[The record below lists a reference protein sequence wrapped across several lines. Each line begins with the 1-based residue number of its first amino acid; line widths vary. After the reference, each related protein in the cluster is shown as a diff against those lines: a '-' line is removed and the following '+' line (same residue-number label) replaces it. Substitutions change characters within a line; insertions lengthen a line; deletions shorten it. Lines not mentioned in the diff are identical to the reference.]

1 MSSLQRSGC
10 GRPGFVPIY
19 ADDPAHRLRQVI
31 ADVAGI
37 IWCVFAVLAGR
48 AVYRLID
55 TLAGPGRLLEDAGN
69 GLSENLGGAGE
80 NLSDIPLIGDAI
92 SAPFEGAAGA
102 ADSVAGAGQTVQDFV
117 GTTAALAGIATAG
130 FFILLA
136 VLFWILPRLSWM
148 RRAEAARAVLYD
160 PDGIELLALR
170 ALATRRLSRLA
181 RIGDGLLPAWRR
193 GDPEVVRAL
202 AELEM
207 GRLGMRLPARLPAAP
222 SKPAI
227 TAE

>member
-1 MSSLQRSGC
+1 MLTTPLTAC
-10 GRPGFVPIY
+10 
-19 ADDPAHRLRQVI
+19 DEVI
-31 ADVAGI
+31 ADIAGI

-80 NLSDIPLIGDAI
+80 PVGHSADRRCDLSAVR
-92 SAPFEGAAGA
+92 GAAGA

-148 RRAEAARAVLYD
+148 RRAEAAR
-160 PDGIELLALR
+160 PSST
-170 ALATRRLSRLA
+170 TRT
-181 RIGDGLLPAWRR
+181 
-193 GDPEVVRAL
+193 V
-202 AELEM
+202 
-207 GRLGMRLPARLPAAP
+207 
-222 SKPAI
+222 
-227 TAE
+227 

>member
-1 MSSLQRSGC
+1 
-10 GRPGFVPIY
+10 VPIY
-19 ADDPAHRLRQVI
+19 ADDPAHRARQII
-31 ADVAGI
+31 ADLLGVG
-37 IWCVFAVLAGR
+37 WCMLAILGGR
-48 AVYRLID
+48 AVYGLID

-69 GLSENLGGAGE
+69 GLAENLGGAGE

-92 SAPFEGAAGA
+92 STPFEGAAGA
-102 ADSVAGAGQTVQDFV
+102 ANNVAGAGQTVQDFV
-117 GTTAALAGIATAG
+117 GTMATLAGLATAG
-130 FFILLA
+130 FLIMLA
-136 VLFWILPRLSWM
+136 VLFWVLPRLSWM

-170 ALATRRLSRLA
+170 ALVTRRLSRLA

-193 GDPEVVRAL
+193 GDPEIVRAL

-222 SKPAI
+222 SQPAI

>member
-1 MSSLQRSGC
+1 
-10 GRPGFVPIY
+10 VPIY
-19 ADDPAHRLRQVI
+19 ADDPAHRIRQII

-37 IWCVFAVLAGR
+37 VWCVLAVLGGR
-48 AVYRLID
+48 AVYGLID

-69 GLSENLGGAGE
+69 GLSENLGGAGK
-80 NLSDIPLIGDAI
+80 NLSDVPLIGDAI
-92 SAPFEGAAGA
+92 SAPFEGAASA
-102 ADSVAGAGQTVQDFV
+102 ANHVAGAGETVQDFV
-117 GTTAALAGIATAG
+117 GTMATLAGLATAG
-130 FFILLA
+130 FLIMLA
-136 VLFWILPRLSWM
+136 VLFWVLPRLFWM
-148 RRAEAARAVLYD
+148 RRAEAARTVLYD
-160 PDGIELLALR
+160 PDGMELLALR

-207 GRLGMRLPARLPAAP
+207 GRLGMRLPARLPRAP

>member
-1 MSSLQRSGC
+1 MPL
-10 GRPGFVPIY
+10 Y
-19 ADDPAHRLRQVI
+19 ADEPAHRLRQI
-31 ADVAGI
+31 LADAAGVA
-37 IWCVFAVLAGR
+37 WCVLAVLAGR
-48 AVYRLID
+48 AVYGLID

-102 ADSVAGAGQTVQDFV
+102 ANSVAGAGQTVQDFV
-117 GTTAALAGIATAG
+117 GTMATLAGVATAG
-130 FFILLA
+130 FLIMLA
-136 VLFWILPRLSWM
+136 VLFWVLPRLFWM

-160 PDGIELLALR
+160 PDGMELLALR

-222 SKPAI
+222 TKPAI

>member
-1 MSSLQRSGC
+1 MLG
-10 GRPGFVPIY
+10 
-19 ADDPAHRLRQVI
+19 I
-31 ADVAGI
+31 A
-37 IWCVFAVLAGR
+37 WCVLAVLAGR
-48 AVYRLID
+48 AVYGLID
-55 TLAGPGRLLEDAGN
+55 TLAGPGRLLEDAGD

-92 SAPFEGAAGA
+92 SAPFKGAAGA

-117 GTTAALAGIATAG
+117 GTMATLAALSTAG
-130 FFILLA
+130 FLILLA
-136 VLFWILPRLSWM
+136 VLFWVLPRLFWM
-148 RRAEAARAVLYD
+148 RRAEAARAVVYD
-160 PDGIELLALR
+160 SDGMELLALR

-193 GDPEVVRAL
+193 GDPDVVRAL

-222 SKPAI
+222 AKPAI

>member
-1 MSSLQRSGC
+1 M
-10 GRPGFVPIY
+10 PIY
-19 ADDPAHRLRQVI
+19 ADDPAHRVRQILADLLGI
-31 ADVAGI
+31 A
-37 IWCVFAVLAGR
+37 WCVLAVLAGR

-102 ADSVAGAGQTVQDFV
+102 ANSVAGAGQTVQDFV
-117 GTTAALAGIATAG
+117 RTMATLAGLATAAFLIM
-130 FFILLA
+130 LA
-136 VLFWILPRLSWM
+136 VLFWVLPRLFWM

-160 PDGIELLALR
+160 PDGMELLALR

-207 GRLGMRLPARLPAAP
+207 GRLGMRLPARLPPAP
-222 SKPAI
+222 TKPAI

>member
-1 MSSLQRSGC
+1 
-10 GRPGFVPIY
+10 VPIY
-19 ADDPAHRLRQVI
+19 ADDPAHRARQII
-31 ADVAGI
+31 ADLLGVG
-37 IWCVFAVLAGR
+37 WCMLAILAGR
-48 AVYRLID
+48 AVYGLID

-69 GLSENLGGAGE
+69 GLAENLGGAGE

-92 SAPFEGAAGA
+92 STPFEGAAGA
-102 ADSVAGAGQTVQDFV
+102 ANNVAGAGQTVQDFV
-117 GTTAALAGIATAG
+117 GTMATLAGLATAG
-130 FFILLA
+130 FLIMLA
-136 VLFWILPRLSWM
+136 VLFWVLPRLSWM

-193 GDPEVVRAL
+193 GDPEIVRAL

-222 SKPAI
+222 SQPAI

>member
-1 MSSLQRSGC
+1 
-10 GRPGFVPIY
+10 VPIY
-19 ADDPAHRLRQVI
+19 ADDPAHRARQILADLMGI
-31 ADVAGI
+31 A
-37 IWCVFAVLAGR
+37 WCVLAVLAGR

-80 NLSDIPLIGDAI
+80 SLQDIPLIGDAI

-117 GTTAALAGIATAG
+117 GTMATLAGVTTAG
-130 FFILLA
+130 FLILLA
-136 VLFWILPRLSWM
+136 VLFWVLPRLFWM
-148 RRAEAARAVLYD
+148 RRAEAARAIRYD
-160 PDGIELLALR
+160 PDGMELLALR
-170 ALATRRLSRLA
+170 ALATQRLSRLA

-193 GDPEVVRAL
+193 GDPDVVRAL

-207 GRLGMRLPARLPAAP
+207 GELGMRLPARLPAP
-222 SKPAI
+222 PTRPAI

>member
-1 MSSLQRSGC
+1 MLA
-10 GRPGFVPIY
+10 I
-19 ADDPAHRLRQVI
+19 
-31 ADVAGI
+31 
-37 IWCVFAVLAGR
+37 LAGR
-48 AVYRLID
+48 AVYGLID

-69 GLSENLGGAGE
+69 GLAENLGGAGE

-92 SAPFEGAAGA
+92 STPFEGAAGA
-102 ADSVAGAGQTVQDFV
+102 ANNVAGAGQTVQDFV
-117 GTTAALAGIATAG
+117 GTMATLAGLATAG
-130 FFILLA
+130 FLIMLA
-136 VLFWILPRLSWM
+136 VLFWVLPRLSWM

-193 GDPEVVRAL
+193 GDPEIVRAL

-222 SKPAI
+222 SQPAI